1 MLWYIFELFIDI
13 IEASIFVR
21 FGNST
26 FSKRY
31 NGKLLYYVYG
41 FIIVLIIF
49 TFDICIN
56 EEEDWSTFL
65 IMIILIFI
73 VFYIMYDET
82 ILKLLSG
89 YIGILLLMVAV
100 EGITITLLSFI
111 FKVSTTMFVEKT
123 LYKLMA
129 MVLAKLIIFLIV
141 GIWISR
147 YKRDGIFKI
156 SKSLS
161 YYIIA
166 LFVSN
171 ITIMICVI
179 SSSINNNIVED
190 SMIRAGYITLGLGI
204 INMLSLL
211 IYETIVIE
219 SQKYW
224 KMKLRVQQY
233 DMQSKYFDDINNAT
247 MKLKGLRHDMSNH
260 LGNIKGLIMYKEYT
274 KLEEYLNRILTE
286 IDEVDKI
293 IITKYPAISA
303 LLNRKYALAN
313 KHNINCSINIGN
325 IDNLTIDD
333 VDLCIVLGNL
343 LDNAI
348 EANLKIEECHR
359 NISLDINTRNK
370 YIIINSVN
378 STLSGN
384 TSLCSTKDNKD
395 MHGIG
400 LKNVQQVVE
409 KYYGIMEI
417 DAIKDYFNVSIILYN
432 GKVVN

>member
-1 MLWYIFELFIDI
+1 MSWYIFELAIDI
-13 IEASIFVR
+13 IEAIIFIR

-26 FSKRY
+26 FQKRY
-31 NGKLLYYVYG
+31 NNKLVYYLYS
-41 FIIVLIIF
+41 FIIAIIIF
-49 TFDICIN
+49 AFDVFVN
-56 EEEDWSTFL
+56 GKENWYTFL

-73 VFYIMYDET
+73 VFYIIYDEN

-129 MVLAKLIIFLIV
+129 MVLAKLIIFLII
-141 GIWISR
+141 GIWISK
-147 YKRDGIFKI
+147 YKKQGVFRIK
-156 SKSLS
+156 KSIT
-161 YYIIA
+161 YYIII
-166 LFVSN
+166 LFIFN
-171 ITIMICVI
+171 IAIMICVI
-179 SSSINNNIVED
+179 SSSINNIGEEA
-190 SMIRAGYITLGLGI
+190 MIRAGYITLGLGI
-204 INMLSLL
+204 INILSLL
-211 IYETIVIE
+211 IYEAILID

-224 KMKLRVQQY
+224 KMKLKVQQY
-233 DMQSKYFDDINNAT
+233 EMQSKYFDDINNAT

-260 LGNIKGLIMYKEYT
+260 LGNIKALIMYKEYA
-274 KLEEYLNRILTE
+274 KLEEYLNRILQE
-286 IDEVDKI
+286 IDEVDEI

-303 LLNRKYALAN
+303 LLNRKYTLAN
-313 KHNINCSINIGN
+313 KHNINCSINVDN
-325 IDNLTIDD
+325 IDNLNIDD

-348 EANLKIEECHR
+348 EANLKIDECHR
-359 NISLDINTRNK
+359 NISLDINTRNQ
-370 YIIINSVN
+370 YLIINSVN
-378 STLSGN
+378 STIYGN
-384 TSLCSTKDNKD
+384 TSLFSTKDNKD

-400 LKNVQQVVE
+400 LKNVQQIVD
-409 KYYGIMEI
+409 KYYGVIEI